1 MSELDVSTQRKCLI
15 KLMLDL
21 QQQLG
26 LVYLFISHDLGVV
39 DFAGAGARPIAPRAP
54 R

>member
-26 LVYLFISHDLGVV
+26 LVYLFISRDLGVV
-39 DFAGAGARPIAPRAP
+39 DFAGAGARPIAPWGP